1 MSAPRP
7 LEEEYLESA
16 DAALRVAI
24 KALKGDPLETRLQ
37 VLEACSS
44 RFGGFDLSTFQSAF
58 GIKSISDAKT
68 LIDCAAPIAAAWL
81 ARMS

>member
-37 VLEACSS
+37 VLEE
-44 RFGGFDLSTFQSAF
+44 Q
-58 GIKSISDAKT
+58 
-68 LIDCAAPIAAAWL
+68 IA
-81 ARMS
+81 